1 MIDIPRHQIVNKIF
15 SASFGLF
22 VLSSVFVVLFL
33 CPNDQAL
40 AGTAHAQP
48 FYDETPCHQMYR
60 AGWYLGKACAHAR
73 YNYGDDTGD
82 RLVLSHLRKSAGYL
96 EQSRLSCNLFF
107 SPGSRANTLSR
118 DLEHLAARLRSHPSP
133 QTRQDIANILAGR
146 FNDYSRALPKAT
158 IGGGPPGYCL
168 EKYFR
173 TAFLLEYAF
182 NTLAYADNPE
192 VGGSIREQA
201 IEDGFRVLRA
211 TLRELRALDDLN
223 ASTGRCADLSSIVPY
238 AMKARRSTGN
248 IRRAYILARD
258 AARLALDLTQVRCL

>member
-1 MIDIPRHQIVNKIF
+1 MAPLCFFILSLAF
-15 SASFGLF
+15 AGL
-22 VLSSVFVVLFL
+22 SL
-33 CPNDQAL
+33 CPNNQAL
-40 AGTAHAQP
+40 AGTTHAQQ
-48 FYDETPCHQMYR
+48 FYDETPCHQIYR

-82 RLVLSHLRKSAGYL
+82 RLVLSHLRKSARYL

-107 SPGSRANTLSR
+107 TPGSRANALSR
-118 DLEHLAARLRSHPSP
+118 DLEHLAARLRKNPSP
-133 QTRQDIANILAGR
+133 RTRQEIADILAGR
-146 FNDYSRALPKAT
+146 FDDYSRALPKAT

-182 NTLAYADNPE
+182 NALAYADNPE
-192 VGGSIREQA
+192 VGGRVRNHA
-201 IEDGFRVLRA
+201 VEDGFRVLSI

-238 AMKARRSTGN
+238 VMKARRSTGN
-248 IRRAYILARD
+248 IRSAYILARD
-258 AARLALDLTQVRCL
+258 AARMALDLTQVRCP